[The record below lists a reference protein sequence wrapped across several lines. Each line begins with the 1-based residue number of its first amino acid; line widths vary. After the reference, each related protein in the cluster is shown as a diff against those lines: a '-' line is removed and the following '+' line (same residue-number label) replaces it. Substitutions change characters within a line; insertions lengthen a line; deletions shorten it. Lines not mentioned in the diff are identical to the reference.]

1 MDNYQENKIKK
12 MKSLVTNTSSI
23 VVPGVPFIPATP
35 DVKKNVTVY
44 ELRVDYWYK
53 KQALWF
59 IYKYGLTNA
68 SVLYQEYLKSAE
80 SIPPAGYHPTQ
91 PRNANTLGTLL
102 TYIGI
107 KYVPVTATVTIPG
120 TKAIQGTNPII
131 LTKPTVWETQN
142 IEWNGSANSI
152 KFLSENETGSFAFNA
167 VLPMTGVAAGLSDN
181 DYAVDYSDIKY
192 GFLLQF
198 NAGYIIHN
206 GVVVPNKTFNFYNKD
221 ERLTVQR
228 SLIGIE
234 YFIEDRLIHTV
245 YNTVDNNVF
254 LAQLFASCSL
264 YTATDSIKNANLS
277 DFYYGRYINLDNNK
291 IVFGSNNE
299 IQPYDPSITN
309 FVYIKDDN
317 ISINIGL
324 KSVIVD
330 GTDARFDGRLA
341 QLASTITTDE
351 DSSLNINFSLQ
362 SSILDG
368 SSAIFNG
375 RLSPM
380 RSFISDYSDSSL
392 SIYFRLVGNIL
403 GVSGDVFN
411 GKLAPMTS
419 SIADYSIDPGD
430 FAFFEGYMAINGVLN
445 SIDRETESLN
455 TPIGYITGKI
465 VEGNKAYLSGSIGRI
480 SAVIDELFIIENSTV
495 CEGIL
500 PNAYSVTA
508 SMVRTPVID
517 ANINL
522 PSLTGKAS
530 FGASAG
536 KTLPKMTGSAH
547 MTVARMF
554 SCSKTLK
561 PLTGEASVTVGIVMS
576 VEKTLPRLTGYA
588 KVAKNI
594 NTSGTLPR
602 ITGKASIV
610 STAKNNIAGS
620 GTLPRLTGKA
630 CFGGSVSVVFKR
642 LVLNAASIET
652 GTLITAKHTLKP
664 LVGGGS
670 IKKYGTAEASGTLP
684 MLVATR
690 YATASGRLPRL
701 SGFAESKKAIAFNTS
716 NYTGY
721 CINLKNV
728 VKYKEQQAF
737 QLTQFDNFVFNSIQR
752 VGNKYYGVNSNGL
765 YEITGNTDNGSTI
778 NWQIVTHLSDFKI
791 RNLKTIR
798 YAYVRGRMTNDYE
811 FNVYSEEEMS
821 NEHSKIFSSSYKAT
835 NSRVVL
841 GKGLTGS
848 YYGFEMIGSGPVELD
863 QIDIDY
869 DILSRGL
876 K

>member
-1 MDNYQENKIKK
+1 MDNFQEN
-12 MKSLVTNTSSI
+12 SLNKDKTYDITPG
-23 VVPGVPFIPATP
+23 VPGVPGVPAVPSTP
-35 DVKKNVTVY
+35 SVTVANEVTTTTY
-44 ELRVDYWYK
+44 VKVKTITPSEATSYLLGSNYNSIAVSDDGY
-53 KQALWF
+53 
-59 IYKYGLTNA
+59 I
-68 SVLYQEYLKSAE
+68 SVGTSTKS
-80 SIPPAGYHPTQ
+80 
-91 PRNANTLGTLL
+91 
-102 TYIGI
+102 
-107 KYVPVTATVTIPG
+107 TVYTTIPG
-120 TKAIQGTNPII
+120 DPGAPAIPAIPAI
-131 LTKPTVWETQN
+131 PPVVTQRFDLA
-142 IEWNGSANSI
+142 WNGSANSI
-152 KFLSENETGSFAFNA
+152 NSIASGDYGSFAFN
-167 VLPMTGVAAGLSDN
+167 VSTPFIGIAAGLSVVDN
-181 DYAVDYSDIKY
+181 SSSYSDIKY
-192 GFLLQF
+192 GFVLKGVFGLIIIDGINSAIQF
-198 NAGYIIHN
+198 
-206 GVVVPNKTFNFYNKD
+206 TFNSVND
-221 ERLTVQR
+221 RLTVQR
-228 SLIGIE
+228 TPSGIE
-234 YFIEDRLIHTV
+234 WFVNANLIHQIECSE
-245 YNTVDNNVF
+245 YNEV
-254 LAQLFASCSL
+254 LFGSCSL
-264 YTATDSIKNANLS
+264 YSSMDSILNANIS
-277 DFYYGRYINLDNNK
+277 TFYYGRYLDLDTGL
-291 IVFGSNNE
+291 ISFGSNNKTT
-299 IQPYDPSITN
+299 PANPSITN
-309 FVYIKDDN
+309 FSYIEEN
-317 ISINIGL
+317 SFNGILAPLIGM
-324 KSVIVD
+324 
-330 GTDARFDGRLA
+330 
-341 QLASTITTDE
+341 
-351 DSSLNINFSLQ
+351 
-362 SSILDG
+362 ILDG
-368 SSAIFNG
+368 SSGIGYFDG
-375 RLSPM
+375 SLQEV
-380 RSFISDYSDSSL
+380 RSTITDDTY
-392 SIYFRLVGNIL
+392 
-403 GVSGDVFN
+403 
-411 GKLAPMTS
+411 T
-419 SIADYSIDPGD
+419 IDPGD
-430 FAFFEGYMAINGVLN
+430 PIDPPDLGDLTILQGMFAINGAFTSYDLQLETLN
-445 SIDRETESLN
+445 QSIGALDGKIYEEDKAYFV
-455 TPIGYITGKI
+455 GYIPGINGGILDLII
-465 VEGNKAYLSGSIGRI
+465 VGN
-480 SAVIDELFIIENSTV
+480 DTV
-495 CEGIL
+495 CDGIL

-508 SMVRTPVID
+508 SMIRTPVID

-530 FGASAG
+530 FGASVG

-602 ITGKASIV
+602 LTGKSSIV

-630 CFGGSVSVVFKR
+630 CFGGSVSGVFKR

-752 VGNKYYGVNSNGL
+752 VGNKYYGVNSTGL